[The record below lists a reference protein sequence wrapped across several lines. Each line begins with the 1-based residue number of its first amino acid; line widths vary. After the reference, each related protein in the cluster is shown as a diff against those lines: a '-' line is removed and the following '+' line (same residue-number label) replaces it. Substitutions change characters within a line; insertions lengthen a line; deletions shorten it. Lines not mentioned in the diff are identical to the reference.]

1 VKISSSITSA
11 AQAGNDLLPLRIAGV
26 PEHFNLPWML
36 ALERRAFVRAGVELK
51 WHTVPEGTGRM
62 CTMLRNG
69 ELDLAILVT
78 EGAVRDILR
87 GGPYRIMGNYVDTP
101 LTWGV
106 HVGAASS
113 IGAPVD
119 LKEVPFAISRVNS
132 GSHLAAV
139 AYAQA
144 HGWTPKD
151 SDLVVVNDLAGAVE
165 RLQAT
170 DRMAFL
176 WEKFTA
182 KPLVDAG
189 TLRRV
194 DEHRSP
200 WPAFVVV
207 ATEAVLAEHPR
218 EVERVLKVIR
228 DQARGLME
236 KKTAPEMVAQRY
248 RMGSEDAREWF
259 GGVRWNTDGRMDT
272 AVLEGVVKA
281 LLDAGMVSDVK
292 DVDGAIERLFW
303 TAHQP

>member
-1 VKISSSITSA
+1 MKIPASITSA
-11 AQAGNDLLPLRIAGV
+11 AQAGTDLLPLRIAGV

-62 CTMLRNG
+62 CTMLRNS

-87 GGPYRIMGNYVDTP
+87 GGPYRIIGHYVDTP

-106 HVGAASS
+106 HVGAASP
-113 IGAPVD
+113 IATPAD
-119 LKEVPFAISRVNS
+119 IKDVPYAISRLNS

-144 HGWTPKD
+144 HGCTPKD
-151 SDLVVVNDLAGAVE
+151 TDLVVVNDMAGAVE
-165 RLQAT
+165 RLRT
-170 DRMAFL
+170 TERMAFL
-176 WEKFTA
+176 WEKFTT
-182 KPLVDAG
+182 KPAVDAG
-189 TLRRV
+189 LLRRV

-207 ATEAVLAEHPR
+207 ATEAALAEHPR
-218 EVERVLKVIR
+218 EVERVLKVVR

-248 RMGSEDAREWF
+248 KMDLEDARQWF
-259 GGVRWNTDGRMDT
+259 GGVRWSIGGAPDT
-272 AVLEGVVKA
+272 TMLEGVVKA
-281 LLDAGMVSDVK
+281 LAEAGMLSDVNV
-292 DVDGAIERLFW
+292 VDGVVDHLLW
-303 TAHQP
+303 TSGRA